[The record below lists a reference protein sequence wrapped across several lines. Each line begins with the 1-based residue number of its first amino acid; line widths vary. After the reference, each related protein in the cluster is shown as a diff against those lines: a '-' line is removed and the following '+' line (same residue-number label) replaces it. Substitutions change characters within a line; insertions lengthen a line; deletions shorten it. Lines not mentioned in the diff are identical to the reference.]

1 MTRRGALACRQL
13 VELITD
19 YLEDALTPAE
29 RVRVEDHLSHCGDCA
44 AYLAQMR
51 CLIALARDGEQDVPA
66 STEAQIGRAHV

>member
-1 MTRRGALACRQL
+1 

-66 STEAQIGRAHV
+66 STEALPPGMLDALLSELRRART